1 MLLPEQSGNSDIGLT
16 NESGDLGIKDLNK
29 FMEVSVTTLSELD
42 DVLEG
47 VDAYLGIPSAD
58 IERGF
63 NDDSL
68 PLQTQTF
75 KKMDLHVV
83 ENNFDFS
90 RIHKLQPLP
99 MAPHDIR
106 VFNNKPQPVP
116 IESIIPIR
124 DELLKVYEQRQFFNS
139 YATPMRPVE
148 SSMVT
153 DLPGQQNRLQT
164 SSNFLGNHVD
174 QQSISSLGSSN
185 RFFESPLSDSSVKA
199 PWPASF
205 VVPNPTRQVGSDIQA
220 KDFNQVLDSEPVNNQ
235 SNLVNFPASPVA
247 HSFPADT
254 ERDLTGKVHGLPS
267 QNHVAKSGVK
277 PFEHNPKLNQKR
289 TQMQVHDFIKGSA
302 DKKDF
307 EKKDFEVLETSD
319 AFAKVEIF
327 RDGSQLTPIS
337 PALSKY
343 RTSSSSGTRAGSTSR
358 LSNNTTRPHSRAQD
372 LNKAGSSVRGA
383 EVFPLP
389 LNRSS
394 SGADMLTSY

>member
-139 YATPMRPVE
+139 YAT
-148 SSMVT
+148 SGIFYG
-153 DLPGQQNRLQT
+153 DRLART
-164 SSNFLGNHVD
+164 
-174 QQSISSLGSSN
+174 
-185 RFFESPLSDSSVKA
+185 
-199 PWPASF
+199 
-205 VVPNPTRQVGSDIQA
+205 A
-220 KDFNQVLDSEPVNNQ
+220 K
-235 SNLVNFPASPVA
+235 
-247 HSFPADT
+247 
-254 ERDLTGKVHGLPS
+254 
-267 QNHVAKSGVK
+267 
-277 PFEHNPKLNQKR
+277 
-289 TQMQVHDFIKGSA
+289 
-302 DKKDF
+302 
-307 EKKDFEVLETSD
+307 
-319 AFAKVEIF
+319 
-327 RDGSQLTPIS
+327 
-337 PALSKY
+337 
-343 RTSSSSGTRAGSTSR
+343 
-358 LSNNTTRPHSRAQD
+358 
-372 LNKAGSSVRGA
+372 
-383 EVFPLP
+383 
-389 LNRSS
+389 
-394 SGADMLTSY
+394 